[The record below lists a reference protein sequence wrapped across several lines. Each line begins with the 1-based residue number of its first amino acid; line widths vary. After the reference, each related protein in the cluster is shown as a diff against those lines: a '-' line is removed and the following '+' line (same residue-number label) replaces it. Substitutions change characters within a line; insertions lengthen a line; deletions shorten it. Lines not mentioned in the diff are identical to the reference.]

1 MQMQQ
6 SANQQLL
13 NAAIR
18 PMASVQLRP
27 QQLQHLQNFQQLQQL
42 QQMQQQIPQGRQE
55 DAEDE
60 NVEEEENMGVAETYA
75 DYMPAKVK
83 LGRKHPDPV
92 VETASLASVAPP
104 DVTYKLN
111 LPDETIDSG
120 SLSALQLESI
130 TYSCQQHERTLP
142 DGSRAGYLIGDGAG
156 VGKGRTVSGIIFEN
170 YQKGRKRA
178 IWVSVSSDL
187 KYDAERDLRDIGAG
201 KIPVYALNKM
211 KYAKISADVNGGIK
225 KGVIF
230 STYSSLIGE
239 SQSGGKYRTRLK
251 QLLQWCGEDFDGV
264 IVFDECHR
272 AKNLVPTGSTKPTKT
287 GLTVLELQNKL
298 PKARIIYASAT
309 GASEPRNMAYMVRLG
324 LWGQGTPFKGKKSL
338 LKSEK
343 IFLSNCFF
351 FCITEFTDFIG
362 AVEKRGVGAMEIV
375 AMEMKHRGMYIA
387 RQLSFK
393 DVTFKVDEVAL
404 SPKFIKSY
412 DDSVKLWVQLLQ
424 SFTEAAELVN
434 ADPKMRKTM
443 WAQFWSAHQ
452 RFFKYLCIAA
462 KVKHAVQVASEAVKC
477 GKCVVIGLQSTGE
490 ARTLEQIE
498 NEGELSDFVSTAKG
512 VLQAL
517 VDKHFPAPD
526 RSRVLRLLG
535 LDKGASLLDQLGID
549 PESYGEGSGNQK

>member
-1 MQMQQ
+1 M
-6 SANQQLL
+6 S
-13 NAAIR
+13 
-18 PMASVQLRP
+18 SS
-27 QQLQHLQNFQQLQQL
+27 
-42 QQMQQQIPQGRQE
+42 QE
-55 DAEDE
+55 
-60 NVEEEENMGVAETYA
+60 
-75 DYMPAKVK
+75 
-83 LGRKHPDPV
+83 
-92 VETASLASVAPP
+92 
-104 DVTYKLN
+104 
-111 LPDETIDSG
+111 
-120 SLSALQLESI
+120 
-130 TYSCQQHERTLP
+130 
-142 DGSRAGYLIGDGAG
+142 
-156 VGKGRTVSGIIFEN
+156 
-170 YQKGRKRA
+170 
-178 IWVSVSSDL
+178 
-187 KYDAERDLRDIGAG
+187 
-201 KIPVYALNKM
+201 
-211 KYAKISADVNGGIK
+211 
-225 KGVIF
+225 
-230 STYSSLIGE
+230 
-239 SQSGGKYRTRLK
+239 
-251 QLLQWCGEDFDGV
+251 
-264 IVFDECHR
+264 
-272 AKNLVPTGSTKPTKT
+272 STKPTKT